1 MKQINITIHPFS
13 ALIGAAIV
21 CLTMLTVGAV
31 TVQGSSSTRDVSAI
45 EVVSDPHP
53 RDFVRIVE
61 GSAYT
66 VPSGKVLVPTAFGS
80 NQWSLVGGVSPSAT
94 YVVLAN
100 SVEVWREY
108 KHGSNL
114 GTEVAPNE
122 MTATIPT
129 GLSFAEQTLV
139 SVSEYSPTS
148 TGVLLGYLVDA

>member
-61 GSAYT
+61 GVPFT
-66 VPSGKVLVPTAFGS
+66 VPAGKILVVTGMGWHTPGYGTHQLSVF
-80 NQWSLVGGVSPSAT
+80 VDGVSIYAE
-94 YVVLAN
+94 VVAW
-100 SVEVWREY
+100 ETAGT
-108 KHGSNL
+108 HNL
-114 GTEVAPNE
+114 GLE
-122 MTATIPT
+122 IPT
-129 GLSFAEQTLV
+129 PGIAVAAGAVVTTASTYANYGLA
-139 SVSEYSPTS
+139 
-148 TGVLLGYLVDA
+148 LGYLVDA